1 MPAVQKT
8 IVVNAPIEQVFQ
20 ALDDPDKMP
29 LYVPN
34 VRKVSDVHRSD
45 ARLGDRF
52 QATYMVLGLHFEET
66 FTYTEYERP
75 RKITAQF
82 ADGMTGTMSCTLEPL
97 DESTRLTLEN
107 SYQMP
112 GGVLGKARDALLLE
126 RMNEKTAE
134 RMLENI
140 KMIVESQGA
149 AAPH

>member
-1 MPAVQKT
+1 MAAIQKT

-34 VRKVSDVHRSD
+34 VTKISDVQRSD

-52 QATYMVLGLHFEET
+52 QATYAMMGMHFEEK

-75 RKITAQF
+75 RKIAAQF

-97 DESTRLTLEN
+97 GDSTRLSLEI
-107 SYQMP
+107 SYQMR
-112 GGVLGKARDALLLE
+112 GGVLGKAVDALLVE
-126 RMNEKTAE
+126 RMNEKNAE

-140 KMIVESQGA
+140 KMIVESQGP
-149 AAPH
+149 AAPQ